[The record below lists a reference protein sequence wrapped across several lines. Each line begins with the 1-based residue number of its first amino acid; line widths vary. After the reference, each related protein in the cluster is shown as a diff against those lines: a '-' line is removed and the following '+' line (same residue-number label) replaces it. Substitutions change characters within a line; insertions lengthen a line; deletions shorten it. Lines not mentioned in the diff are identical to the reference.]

1 MERKMKTKKIVLN
14 FVVLPIVILLV
25 VIIAVFHLAGTGL
38 IKSGVEKAASS
49 VLGVPVTIKDIDL
62 SILQGHVGIKGLVVK
77 NPPGYAN
84 ATLLELGEAVVN
96 LNIGSLMS
104 DTVKIELVKL
114 DGMKL
119 TIEQKGL
126 SNNLNEI
133 LDNLSKKE
141 KQAPAEKG
149 KELHIDH
156 LEITNTN
163 VLVKLLP
170 VPGQSDTLNL
180 KLDPII
186 MDNLG
191 TDQKLNT
198 GILTAKV
205 IKAIATGV
213 AKQGAGVLPETMVKG
228 IGSSLEKSVEIGKTA
243 AEKGKKMLE
252 KIEKTTE
259 SSKEVVEGVKGL
271 LGGKEK
277 EPEK

>member
-1 MERKMKTKKIVLN
+1 MKTKKIVLN

-25 VIIAVFHLAGTGL
+25 VLAATFYLVGTSL
-38 IKSGVEKAASS
+38 IKSGVEKAANSA
-49 VLGVPVTIKDIDL
+49 LGVPVTIKDIDL
-62 SILQGHVGIKGLVVK
+62 SILRGHVSIQGLVVK

-84 ATLLELGEAVVN
+84 ETLLEVGEATVN

-104 DTVKIELVKL
+104 DTVTIQLVKL
-114 DGMKL
+114 DDTKL

-133 LDNLSKKE
+133 LDNLPKQE

-149 KELHIDH
+149 KELRINH

-170 VPGQSDTLNL
+170 IPGKSDTLSL

-191 TDQKLNT
+191 TDQKLST
-198 GILTAKV
+198 GVLTAKV
-205 IKAIATGV
+205 LKAIATGV
-213 AKQGAGVLPETMVKG
+213 AKQGAGVLPDNMVKG
-228 IGSSLEKSVEIGKTA
+228 IGSSLEKSVEIGKAA
-243 AEKGKKMLE
+243 AEEGKKMLE
-252 KIEKTTE
+252 KTTE
-259 SSKEVVEGVKGL
+259 SGKDVVEGVKGL
-271 LGGKEK
+271 LGDKKE
-277 EPEK
+277 EPKK